1 MGISMVVPVDK
12 IKEIIYGQEMT
23 AMRDEVEQDL
33 IRQYGPVADSE
44 FGTQVTPE
52 HAEIP
57 IPTKDQFLDDL
68 TKASRKIKPE

>member
-1 MGISMVVPVDK
+1 
-12 IKEIIYGQEMT
+12 
-23 AMRDEVEQDL
+23 MRDEVEQDL